1 MELRIRAFRAVDD
14 LAACQRYV
22 KGHMEVL
29 QRYGITMITSANIE
43 WFINP
48 NVIVIAAESYDGKEM
63 YGGMRIHL
71 NGGSQPLPIED
82 AVGKIDESIYGLVR
96 NYAKEGTGEF
106 CGMWNSKEVAGFGI
120 SYVLTS
126 AGTAVL
132 SQLGCKSMFVLCAE
146 YTVHMVERVGFR
158 VLKELGNNGTFYYP
172 KLNLVAT
179 ALIKYYG
186 SPSESLA
193 PEESLIIQNLRAI
206 PKQSISVVPFNRSAP
221 IEVNFD
227 LELPDLYEKIIRHS
241 A

>member
-48 NVIVIAAESYDGKEM
+48 NVVVIAAESLDGKEM

-71 NGGSQPLPIED
+71 YGGSQALPIED
-82 AVGKIDESIYGLVR
+82 AVGKLDNSIYGMV
-96 NYAKEGTGEF
+96 KERSKLGTGEF
-106 CGMWNSKEVAGFGI
+106 CGMWNSRGVAGLGI

-126 AGTAVL
+126 AGTSVI
-132 SQLGCKSMFVLCAE
+132 SQLGCDTMFVLCAE
-146 YTVHMVERVGFR
+146 YTVHMVERVGFK
-158 VLKELGNNGTFYYP
+158 VISELGNNGTFYYP

-179 ALIKYYG
+179 ALIKKYKDFSG
-186 SPSESLA
+186 ADPTET
-193 PEESLIIQNLRAI
+193 ELIKGLRARQ
-206 PKQSISVVPFNRSAP
+206 KQRLSVLPYLRNEALDV
-221 IEVNFD
+221 EFD
-227 LELPDLYEKIIRHS
+227 LDIPAVEEKTIRNI